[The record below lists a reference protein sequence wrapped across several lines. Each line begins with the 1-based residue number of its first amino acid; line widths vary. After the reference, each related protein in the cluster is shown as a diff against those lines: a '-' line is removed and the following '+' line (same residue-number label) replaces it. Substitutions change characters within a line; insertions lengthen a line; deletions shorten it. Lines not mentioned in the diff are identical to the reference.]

1 MNTYDLISA
10 LKIKQQIGQLP
21 NVISSIS
28 HNSRQVTD
36 NSLFICISGFTVDG
50 HKFVTEAI
58 ENGATCIV
66 AEREID
72 IDTNKAALII
82 VPDTNKAIATLA
94 ATFYNHPSHALT
106 LYGVTGTNGKTTVTT
121 IIKHLL
127 TQNGLSAALIG
138 TNGFQ
143 INEDIY
149 SSSNNTTSDI
159 LTNQHL
165 LSESKNQGVTHVAM
179 EVSSHGLEQGRLW
192 GIDFSVATFT
202 NLSHEHLDYH
212 GSMEEYAAT
221 KVQLFSS
228 LSIQPN
234 KQKFAILNRDD
245 SWYDFFQKRT
255 PVQIVSYG
263 IHEEADFRAT
273 GIKYHKDG
281 TTFELLTPEGNY
293 RVQTKLMGEFNV
305 YNILAAIATV
315 YTKESIPLKKLVKS
329 IEFTPSPP
337 GRMEKLENDGGR
349 HIYIDYAHT
358 PDALTKAINSL
369 LPFKQNKLIVVV
381 GTGGDR
387 DKSIRPLL
395 AIAASVADY
404 VILTINDPRHEDPNK
419 ILQDLEKG
427 MLHHQYACIA
437 DRKLAIREAINR
449 SSPDDIILIAG
460 KGKEPY
466 QIIKNKKVAH
476 NDATIALECSKELF
490 PNI

>member
-1 MNTYDLISA
+1 LNTYELISS
-10 LKIKQQIGQLP
+10 LKIKQQIGKLP
-21 NVISSIS
+21 NTISSIS
-28 HNSRQVTD
+28 HNSRQVDD

-50 HKFVTEAI
+50 HNFVAEAV

-66 AEREID
+66 AEREVNL
-72 IDTNKAALII
+72 DTNKATLII

-94 ATFYNHPSHALT
+94 ATFYKHPSHNLT
-106 LYGVTGTNGKTTVTT
+106 IYGVTGTNGKTTVTT
-121 IIKHLL
+121 IINHLL
-127 TQNGLSAALIG
+127 TDNELSTALIG

-143 INEDIY
+143 INKDIY
-149 SSSNNTTSDI
+149 SSSNNTTSDV
-159 LTNQHL
+159 LTNQHML
-165 LSESKNQGVTHVAM
+165 YEAKNQGVTHVAM

-192 GIDFSVATFT
+192 GIDFTVATFT

-228 LSIQPN
+228 LAIQPN
-234 KQKFAILNRDD
+234 KQKIAVLNRDD
-245 SWYDFFQKRT
+245 NWYEYFQKRT

-263 IHEEADFRAT
+263 IYEQADFRAT
-273 GIKYHKDG
+273 AIKYYKDR
-281 TTFELLTPEGNY
+281 TSFELLTPEGSFQ
-293 RVQTKLMGEFNV
+293 VQTKLMGEFNV
-305 YNILAAIATV
+305 YNVLAAIASV
-315 YTKESIPLKKLVKS
+315 YVKESIPLTDLVKS
-329 IEFTPSPP
+329 IEGTPTPP
-337 GRMEKLENDGGR
+337 GRMEKLESSGNR

-395 AIAASVADY
+395 AKAASVADY
-404 VILTINDPRHEDPNK
+404 VILTINDPRHEDPNN
-419 ILQDLEKG
+419 ILQDLENG
-427 MLHHQYACIA
+427 MLHHQYTCLEN
-437 DRKLAIREAINR
+437 RKEAIREAINY
-449 SSPDDIILIAG
+449 SSPNDIILIAG

-476 NDATIALECSKELF
+476 NDATIALECSNELF